1 MSFYYSQTFINTDL
15 LLYISTLRFHNGLT
29 HNLDK
34 MSYALQNMYRHVPD
48 HILSEQ
54 IARPIAVNYTKV
66 FLIWLKLR
74 T

>member
-1 MSFYYSQTFINTDL
+1 MDRVSAIK
-15 LLYISTLRFHNGLT
+15 ISSLRFHNGLT

-48 HILSEQ
+48 HILNGRIARQ
-54 IARPIAVNYTKV
+54 IAVGYITV
-66 FLIWLKLR
+66 FLIWPKLR

>member
-1 MSFYYSQTFINTDL
+1 MVGKGLSIL
-15 LLYISTLRFHNGLT
+15 CISTLRFHNGLT

-48 HILSEQ
+48 HILNAR
-54 IARPIAVNYTKV
+54 IAWPIAVDYITV
-66 FLIWLKLR
+66 FLIWPKLR